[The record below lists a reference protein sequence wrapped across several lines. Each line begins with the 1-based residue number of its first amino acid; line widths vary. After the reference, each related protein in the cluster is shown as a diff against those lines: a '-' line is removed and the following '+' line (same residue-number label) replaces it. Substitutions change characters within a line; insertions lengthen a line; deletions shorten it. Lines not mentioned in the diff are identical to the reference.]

1 MCGSSGPA
9 LEASAGERKHVDQP
23 AGAAGDVVAAEK
35 GISRSPRSADRL
47 LEGEDVLEEQDA
59 ALPVSWRR
67 STLVIQRA
75 RR

>member
-1 MCGSSGPA
+1 MSPHQGLQITRERGSTWSI
-9 LEASAGERKHVDQP
+9 V
-23 AGAAGDVVAAEK
+23 VVAVEK

-67 STLVIQRA
+67 RTLVIQRA